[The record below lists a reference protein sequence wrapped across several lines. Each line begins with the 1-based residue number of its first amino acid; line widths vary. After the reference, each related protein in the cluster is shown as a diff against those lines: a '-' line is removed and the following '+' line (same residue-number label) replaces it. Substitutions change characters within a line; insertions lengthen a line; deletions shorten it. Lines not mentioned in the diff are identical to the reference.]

1 VGHVHHAVAR
11 ELAGVAA
18 NLQALNLWDSQA
30 PSAAALASQEP
41 FCLDTL
47 SFTQWLQFIFLPRMN
62 TLCEQTLPLPTK
74 CGVAPMSEEYF
85 RPLNLDGAQL
95 NAALARID
103 QILES
108 CH

>member
-1 VGHVHHAVAR
+1 VSHVHQAIAC
-11 ELAGVAA
+11 ELAAIA
-18 NLQALNLWDSQA
+18 TSLHALGLWDSQA

-47 SFTQWLQFIFLPRMN
+47 SFPQWLQFIFLPRMN
-62 TLCEQTLPLPTK
+62 SLCEQALPLPAK
-74 CGVAPMSEEYF
+74 CGIAPMSEEYF
-85 RPLNLDGAQL
+85 RPLDLDGAPL

-108 CH
+108 RH